1 MKNLRKYPRTYHL
14 PWSDGRTSDDK
25 TLKDISCF
33 ENTDIVVTVKMDGE
47 NTTLYHDYFHAR
59 SLDGRDHPSRSW
71 LKNFHSTFKHQIPE
85 NYRICGENL
94 FAKHSIKYN
103 NLESYF
109 YCFSVWEDDVCL
121 SWKDTLEFC
130 EDFGLIAVPTLYEGK
145 FDEEILKN
153 INIGGDEGYVVRN
166 SNSFHYD
173 NFITNIAKFVRKNHV
188 QTDQHWQYS
197 EIEKNGLN
205 S

>member
-1 MKNLRKYPRTYHL
+1 MKNLYKYPRTYHL

-71 LKNFHSTFKHQIPE
+71 LKNFHSTFKHRIPE

-103 NLESYF
+103 NLKSYF

-130 EDFGLIAVPTLYEGK
+130 EDFGLIAVHTLYEGK
-145 FDEEILKN
+145 FDEKILKN
-153 INIGGDEGYVVRN
+153 INIGDDEGYVVRN